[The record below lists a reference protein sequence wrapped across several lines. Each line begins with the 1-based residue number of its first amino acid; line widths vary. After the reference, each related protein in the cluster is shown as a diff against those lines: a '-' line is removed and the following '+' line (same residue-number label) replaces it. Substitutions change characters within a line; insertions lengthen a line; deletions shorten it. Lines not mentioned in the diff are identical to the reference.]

1 MDFSYSEEQ
10 RQLADSLRRFTEE
23 RYPIDARRHAVRYP
37 DGFSRDAWRTYADFG
52 VLGLTIASDYGG
64 FDGTATD
71 TFAVQFEAGRALL
84 PEPLI
89 PCAVMA
95 AGLIQRFGS
104 DAQRQA
110 RLPEMA
116 EGREIVTLAYQEPES
131 RYDYAQPETT
141 ARVQDDGFVLDG
153 HKVHV
158 WHGGAAHSLIVSAWN
173 ASIQAMS
180 LFIVPTAAAGVTVRA
195 YPTLD
200 GERAA
205 EVTVQAVRVPQR
217 AMLGDGA
224 HGAAMIEA
232 ALELGIAA
240 SCAAS
245 AGAMERLIEMTSEY
259 LCTRKQFG
267 QALGRFQ
274 ALRHRLADMLVQ
286 KELALSMAHL
296 AASAIGETDATER
309 RRMISSAKL
318 IVSRAARFIGEQA
331 VQLHGGM
338 GVTAELAVGDYFK
351 YLTAA
356 SLRLG
361 DADFHADVLA
371 NLPLDHAPS
380 LSARSRERAT
390 ASSRLDT
397 PSLL

>member
-23 RYPIDARRHAVRYP
+23 RYPIDARRKAVREP
-37 DGFSRDAWRTYADFG
+37 EGFSRDAWRVYAEFG
-52 VLGLTIASDYGG
+52 LLGLNISSDHGG
-64 FDGTATD
+64 FDGNATD

-95 AGLIQRFGS
+95 AGLIQRFGTA
-104 DAQRQA
+104 AQRQA
-110 RLPEMA
+110 CQPAIA
-116 EGREIVTLAYQEPES
+116 EGREIVTLAYQEAGA
-131 RYDYAQPETT
+131 RYDF
-141 ARVQDDGFVLDG
+141 ARPVTVACVENGGFVLDG
-153 HKVHV
+153 RKVHV
-158 WHGGAAHSLIVSAWN
+158 WHGEAAQSLIVSAWN
-173 ASIQAMS
+173 TSAQVMS
-180 LFIVPTAAAGVTVRA
+180 LFVVPVSAAGVAIRG

-205 EVTVQAVRVPQR
+205 EVTLQAVHVPHS
-217 AMLGDGA
+217 ALLGDDPRGEP
-224 HGAAMIEA
+224 MLEA

-240 SCAAS
+240 LCAS
-245 AGAMERLIEMTSEY
+245 NAGAMERLIDMTADY
-259 LCTRKQFG
+259 LRTRKQFG
-267 QALGRFQ
+267 QVLGRFQ
-274 ALRHRLADMLVQ
+274 ALRHRMADMLVQ

-296 AASAIGETDATER
+296 AASAIDETDAGER

-351 YLTAA
+351 YLTAS

-371 NLPLDHAPS
+371 NLPVDAGT
-380 LSARSRERAT
+380 RAII
-390 ASSRLDT
+390 A
-397 PSLL
+397 

>member
-23 RYPIDARRHAVRYP
+23 RYPIDARRKAVRNP
-37 DGFSRDAWRTYADFG
+37 DGFSRDAWRTYAEFG
-52 VLGLTIASDYGG
+52 VLALTIASDHGG
-64 FDGTATD
+64 FDGNATD

-89 PCAVMA
+89 PSAVMA
-95 AGLIQRFGS
+95 AGLIQRFGTG
-104 DAQRQA
+104 AQRQGW
-110 RLPEMA
+110 LPAIA
-116 EGREIVTLAYQEPES
+116 EGREIMTLAYQEPDS
-131 RYDYAQPETT
+131 RYDF
-141 ARVQDDGFVLDG
+141 ARPSTVARAQDDGFVIDG
-153 HKVHV
+153 RKTHV
-158 WHGGAAHSLIVSAWN
+158 WHGEAAHSLIVSAWN
-173 ASIQAMS
+173 SAAQGVS
-180 LFIVPTAAAGVTVRA
+180 LFVVPASAAGVSVRA

-205 EVTVQAVRVPQR
+205 EVTFQSVRVPHG

-224 HGAAMIEA
+224 RGEAMLEA

-240 SCAAS
+240 SCASS
-245 AGAMERLIEMTSEY
+245 AGAMERLIEMTAEY
-259 LCTRKQFG
+259 LRTRKQFG

-274 ALRHRLADMLVQ
+274 ALRHRVADMLVQ

-296 AASAIGETDATER
+296 AASAIDETDIVER

-318 IVSRAARFIGEQA
+318 IVSRAARFVGEQA

-371 NLPLDHAPS
+371 SLPLEAGT
-380 LSARSRERAT
+380 RALV
-390 ASSRLDT
+390 A
-397 PSLL
+397 